1 MAQVSL
7 PIQLRVVQ
15 VWNGAAHEERTFAWT
30 ENSAVTVG
38 SQPGCTFTVP
48 HSAIGERF
56 PLFRSTPGGFTV
68 GLAPGMSGTLHLGG
82 RNIPIRT
89 AGGELLSGND
99 WGIVG
104 LDGTGRHAFYFELL
118 PPSLPMQGRFD
129 LDGFLLSALAFALF
143 IHMSVLIAAWFAN
156 DPPSDNDLATSPE
169 RVAKLILDKDWP
181 PKPTPEEEEKEKK
194 KKGGDERKVREE
206 DMSKKA
212 AGKEGKFGDPKSPHK
227 ETKIAK
233 GPRDIIVQK
242 VQNTGILG
250 IVKAQKGDSSIAKL
264 LSNDRDA
271 TMSTA
276 LAGLEGVQTQIGQGA
291 GGMGFKGTGPG
302 GGGTGRGQL
311 FGTGNLDVGS
321 GGNNTHHT
329 GGGAGHVAKE
339 TSVGISPSSG
349 TSDGSLTKE
358 QIYKV
363 VASHAAAIQFC
374 FEKELQRFPH
384 LSGKVTLSWRVE
396 LDGRVSNAAVANSSL
411 GNPGTEGCMVRQL
424 KTWVFPKP
432 QGTVAQVT
440 FPFLFKG
447 Q

>member
-1 MAQVSL
+1 MAQNTL

-15 VWNGAAHEERTFAWT
+15 VWNGAPVEERTFPWI
-30 ENSAVTVG
+30 ENGAISIGPT
-38 SQPGCTFTVP
+38 PGCTFITP
-48 HSAIGERF
+48 YTPTGEPF
-56 PLFRSTPGGFTV
+56 PLFRATPGGFTV

-82 RNIPIRT
+82 RTLPIRT
-89 AGGELLSGND
+89 AGGELLTGND

-104 LDGTGRHAFYFELL
+104 LDASGQHAFYFELV
-118 PPSLPMQGRFD
+118 PPSLPLHGKLD
-129 LDGFLLSALAFALF
+129 LDGFLVSALAFALL
-143 IHMSVLIAAWFAN
+143 IHCAVLVAAWFAN
-156 DPPSDNDLATSPE
+156 DPPSDNELATSPE

-181 PKPTPEEEEKEKK
+181 PKPTPEEEEKKK
-194 KKGGDERKVREE
+194 KSDDQRKVREE

-212 AGKEGKFGDPKSPHK
+212 AGKEGKFGDPKSLHK

-242 VQNTGILG
+242 VQTTGLLGALKNT
-250 IVKAQKGDSSIAKL
+250 KGDSPLKML
-264 LSNDRDA
+264 LSNDKDA

-276 LAGLEGVQTQIGQGA
+276 LAGLEGVKQTQIGQGA
-291 GGMGFKGTGPG
+291 GGMGFKGSGPG
-302 GGGTGRGQL
+302 GGGTGKGQL

-339 TSVGISPSSG
+339 TSVGISPSGG

-396 LDGRVSNAAVANSSL
+396 LDGRVSNAGVANSSL